1 MMREFKIT
9 KYLEPF
15 IHIII
20 WGSLFLA
27 LWQNAINIGTFRK
40 QDGSIYLPLIWSTIC
55 SLVLFYLNSLYL
67 VPHFVSK
74 QLYKAYILWAILLY
88 ISIVSI
94 NTILDHFY
102 TISLLSS
109 EKEPF
114 FVEITLNL
122 QSKMMIVSLSL
133 GYGLTR
139 QWIKEERIR
148 QQLIKEKLISEL
160 KYLKAQINP
169 HFLFNTL
176 NMAYASAI
184 KSNDN
189 GTADIIEKLSVLMRY
204 VLYESNEDKVA
215 LEKEIDYVDNYINLQ
230 LQRLSAELAVQ
241 VNYQLKG
248 DWQNYTV
255 APMILIP
262 FIENVFKHGILL
274 SKKNEIFISIF
285 LNSNTLVLETKNVI
299 IHSSTSPN
307 HVLSGIG
314 LKNTKKRLELL
325 YPNQH
330 SLVIN
335 DVEDYFHVR
344 LEIQLK

>member
-27 LWQNAINIGTFRK
+27 LWQNAITIGSFRK

-189 GTADIIEKLSVLMRY
+189 GTANIIEKLSVLMRY

-248 DWQNYTV
+248 DWQNYTL
-255 APMILIP
+255 APMILIT
-262 FIENVFKHGILL
+262 FIENVFKHGIL
-274 SKKNEIFISIF
+274 
-285 LNSNTLVLETKNVI
+285 
-299 IHSSTSPN
+299 
-307 HVLSGIG
+307 
-314 LKNTKKRLELL
+314 
-325 YPNQH
+325 
-330 SLVIN
+330 
-335 DVEDYFHVR
+335 
-344 LEIQLK
+344 